1 MVELYMGGNL
11 STVLTGRVNLGVSTT
26 QLSVHTDGIGVVAV
40 FVIRDVMMCAHST
53 VRVWM

>member
-1 MVELYMGGNL
+1 MGGNL